1 MTDIVTVSED
11 QQKKLISV
19 VSAAVDFAKS
29 IEINTSED
37 FHYAADALR
46 MVKERRKVAE
56 DLFGPSVKAAYAAH
70 KAVTALKKK
79 ATEPLDDA
87 TLIVK
92 DKVKDYV
99 AEQQAK
105 CKKAQAEAGDGVL
118 VPLDLPKAEGISF
131 RKKWRVDILDATK
144 LKPEYYAPD
153 LKKIEQIG
161 NALGA
166 DAALA
171 MGEPGAVRVYE
182 AVTVVVKS

>member
-56 DLFGPSVKAAYAAH
+56 DLFSPSVKAAYAAH

-171 MGEPGAVRVYE
+171 IGETGAVRVYE